1 MKTPLE
7 DEKERG
13 KGLFLNPIPPPERAV
28 CRDEPLPTRS
38 AKTRPEATIRRT
50 PPPKKT
56 LKPKRGPLPK
66 SAF

>member
-13 KGLFLNPIPPPERAV
+13 KGLFLNPISPPEKAV
-28 CRDEPLPTRS
+28 CQDESWTTRS
-38 AKTRPEATIRRT
+38 TETRPEPTIRRA
-50 PPPKKT
+50 PPPKKK